1 MGFEIGYWGIYFFSS
16 FFASIS
22 DEDYVFFLLF
32 WNSGMEIVGVGSGG
46 KVEKTTWEGWRFVG
60 KRRGWEYEKDN
71 IGKSEGCRVKK
82 WSGVIEK
89 KIQNSGNNK
98 WRIRVK

>member
-32 WNSGMEIVGVGSGG
+32 WNSGMEIVG
-46 KVEKTTWEGWRFVG
+46 RFELNFDFDFAETV
-60 KRRGWEYEKDN
+60 
-71 IGKSEGCRVKK
+71 
-82 WSGVIEK
+82 
-89 KIQNSGNNK
+89 
-98 WRIRVK
+98 